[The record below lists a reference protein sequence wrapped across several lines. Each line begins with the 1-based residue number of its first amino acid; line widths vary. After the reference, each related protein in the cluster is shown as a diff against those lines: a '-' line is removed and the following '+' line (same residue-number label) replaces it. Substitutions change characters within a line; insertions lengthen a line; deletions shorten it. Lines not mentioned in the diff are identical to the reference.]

1 MAYHLQHEENNFPKA
16 LGISTAIMGILVLIS
31 FFVIFGTKMPD
42 EYGMGGMVVNY
53 GTAEEGMGDD
63 YMSVEE
69 PSVDP
74 NANNVKPDRVVPE
87 EIPTPTP
94 SQQVAD
100 KAVVTQDVEDAPVV
114 TKASKPVKT
123 VAPETT
129 KEVKD
134 SKPAVN
140 SNALYKGKKN
150 NGTGSGDGTGTVP
163 GNQGSKLGDPLA
175 SNYGEGGSGNGNMM
189 LSIENRSF
197 TQRPQIDDNGQQAGK
212 VAVEFRVNQ
221 SGVIIYARA
230 GVKGTTITDP
240 SLLEKCERAVRGAR
254 LNQLPNAPDSQTGRI
269 VFNFKLR

>member
-114 TKASKPVKT
+114 TK
-123 VAPETT
+123 
-129 KEVKD
+129 
-134 SKPAVN
+134 
-140 SNALYKGKKN
+140 L
-150 NGTGSGDGTGTVP
+150 
-163 GNQGSKLGDPLA
+163 
-175 SNYGEGGSGNGNMM
+175 
-189 LSIENRSF
+189 
-197 TQRPQIDDNGQQAGK
+197 
-212 VAVEFRVNQ
+212 Q
-221 SGVIIYARA
+221 S
-230 GVKGTTITDP
+230 P
-240 SLLEKCERAVRGAR
+240 
-254 LNQLPNAPDSQTGRI
+254 
-269 VFNFKLR
+269 